1 MERRKMN
8 TTIITLR
15 TLQNGGCTYNPS
27 TDTFLSGEPFYAV
40 AMYPEYE
47 QVLSLQDFTPSS
59 IYQYA
64 ENHKDILNHTH
75 NSIGTWVDE
84 ATDKIYL
91 DISRTVA
98 DKDVALA
105 IAKRT
110 HQIAI
115 FNLKTLEEVRL

>member
-1 MERRKMN
+1 MN

-40 AMYPEYE
+40 AMYPECE
-47 QVLSLQDFTPSS
+47 QILTLKDFTPDS

-64 ENHKDILNHTH
+64 ENHKDILKHTP
-75 NSIGTWVDE
+75 NSIGTWIDE
-84 ATDKIYL
+84 ATDKVYL
-91 DISRTVA
+91 DISRVVS
-98 DKDVALA
+98 DKDIAIA

-115 FNLKTLEEVRL
+115 FNLKTLEEVRLWEL